1 MNLNKQIT
9 KHLIEMDYNN
19 INNFKKDI
27 IGNKE
32 IDIIKKIDI
41 ISTLNAAIAVIN
53 ESKGINNI
61 DNDNLI
67 NIKDDFKFAF
77 I

>member
-9 KHLIEMDYNN
+9 KQFIEMEYNN

>member
-27 IGNKE
+27 ISNKE
-32 IDIIKKIDI
+32 IDIIKK
-41 ISTLNAAIAVIN
+41 
-53 ESKGINNI
+53 
-61 DNDNLI
+61 
-67 NIKDDFKFAF
+67 
-77 I
+77 

>member
-1 MNLNKQIT
+1 IT
-9 KHLIEMDYNN
+9 KHLIAMDYNN
-19 INNFKKDI
+19 INNFQKDI
-27 IGNKE
+27 IGPTE
-32 IDIIKKIDI
+32 IDIIPKLDI

>member
-53 ESKGINNI
+53 EGKGINNI

>member
-1 MNLNKQIT
+1 
-9 KHLIEMDYNN
+9 MDYNN

-27 IGNKE
+27 ISNKE

-41 ISTLNAAIAVIN
+41 IATLNTAIAVIN

-67 NIKDDFKFAF
+67 NIKNDFKFAF

>member
-27 IGNKE
+27 ISNKE

-41 ISTLNAAIAVIN
+41 ISTLNVAITVIN

>member
-27 IGNKE
+27 ISNKE

-41 ISTLNAAIAVIN
+41 IATLNTAIAVIN

-67 NIKDDFKFAF
+67 NIKNDFKFAF

>member
-27 IGNKE
+27 ISNKE